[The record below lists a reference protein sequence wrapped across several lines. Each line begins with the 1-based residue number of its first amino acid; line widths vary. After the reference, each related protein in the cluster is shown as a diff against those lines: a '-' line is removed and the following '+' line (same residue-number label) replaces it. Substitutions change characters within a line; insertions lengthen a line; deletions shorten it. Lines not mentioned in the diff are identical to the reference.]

1 MAFSFSFFGQGS
13 GPIHL
18 DDVRC
23 TGTERRLIDCT
34 YTRID
39 NCFHFEDAGVRCQ
52 GVYIV
57 FSWSDKLHFS
67 RISRADF
74 DQSFDLLVD
83 AIDVL

>member
-52 GVYIV
+52 GVHIV
-57 FSWSDKLHFS
+57 LSKV
-67 RISRADF
+67 
-74 DQSFDLLVD
+74 LVHKVYFLITNMQ
-83 AIDVL
+83 ASLCIFYLAEVLVP